1 MRSIYASES
10 INSSLRCEQVKKH
23 EDSLR
28 EFTMKQ
34 MTEGYRSATKRCEV
48 YVRAEIIPFES
59 AT

>member
-28 EFTMKQ
+28 EFTMK
-34 MTEGYRSATKRCEV
+34 
-48 YVRAEIIPFES
+48 
-59 AT
+59 